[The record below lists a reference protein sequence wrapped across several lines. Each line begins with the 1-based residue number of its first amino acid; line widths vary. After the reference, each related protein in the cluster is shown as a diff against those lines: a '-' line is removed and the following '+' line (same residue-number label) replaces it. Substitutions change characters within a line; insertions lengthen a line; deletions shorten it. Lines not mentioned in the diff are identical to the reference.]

1 MSAQNPKAHVFTG
14 LLVTRKAIVNVQW
27 HWNSGIHGNLWS
39 SGAHAPTVYSINPW
53 AEGESVCCG
62 AVEGWE
68 IAESHLHRQAS
79 ASLPLLEVITGTS
92 RDPRHQWEKKM
103 HVCLHVLQSWNTLT
117 STLSFNQK
125 SLDEPVVPPPPPHLW
140 LPQASQKFS
149 VGADEHVSC
158 MMEENVPNFYHTD
171 YSWRFKCD
179 PGQWFL

>member
-1 MSAQNPKAHVFTG
+1 MSAQNPKARVFTG

-140 LPQASQKFS
+140 LPQSLSKVFRGSRWACFLHD
-149 VGADEHVSC
+149 G
-158 MMEENVPNFYHTD
+158 
-171 YSWRFKCD
+171 RKC
-179 PGQWFL
+179 PEFLSHWLLLEI